1 MRERVLRDL
10 NAHTVAPNFSLY
22 FRFYS
27 LHLDAVLRYA
37 MACVLIFHSAGV
49 IYDQVVDIGCLRD
62 ADARVLRHDGWRSG
76 YRQRGQQQWQQL
88 ERKHIQRQHRQFI
101 HAI

>member
-1 MRERVLRDL
+1 MRDSVLRDL
-10 NAHTVAPNFSLY
+10 NPRTVPPNFRLY

-37 MACVLIFHSAGV
+37 MACVLIFHTAGV